1 MNTTSNSNTTCS
13 KGSPAIGICILATA
27 FTLGLPG
34 NLFVIWT
41 VLLRLRKRSIT
52 SVLILNL
59 AAADAVV
66 LLTAPFFIRYL
77 AVLNWEFGQASCKI
91 MHYICSVNMYASI
104 FIIAFMS
111 LDRLFGISKPFL
123 SQKVRTKPKVRR
135 LALALW
141 VLAFLLAT
149 PMLFYR
155 SVVTSKGRRWC
166 NPVHTSSVHKVF
178 QYLVETI
185 SSFLV
190 PFTVMTVSYFC
201 ICLRLRKG
209 RFKRRS
215 RRKSSRLII
224 SVVVSFAVF
233 WMPYH
238 IVNILQVVGM
248 LSGSKA
254 LEDFATCL
262 RPSLTAFAFVS
273 SSVNPILYA
282 FVGTTFIR
290 TSGLNFVA
298 KLLEGT
304 SSEMSSLK
312 KSGRALQEKEEEEKI
327 RKVDCVE
334 LEQVTNAG
342 QTGEDTLKQD
352 LEPNTKAPNC

>member
-1 MNTTSNSNTTCS
+1 MNTTSKFNTTCN
-13 KGSPAIGICILATA
+13 KGSPAIGIGILATA
-27 FTLGLPG
+27 FILGLPG

-77 AVLNWEFGQASCKI
+77 VVLNWEFGEASCKI

-111 LDRLFGISKPFL
+111 LDRLLGVSRPFL

-135 LALALW
+135 VALALW
-141 VLAFLLAT
+141 VLAFLLAI
-149 PMLFYR
+149 PMPFYR
-155 SVVTSKGRRWC
+155 KVVTSRGRRWC
-166 NPVHTSSVHKVF
+166 NPVHTSSEHKVF

-185 SSFLV
+185 ASFVV
-190 PFTVMTVSYFC
+190 PFTVMAVSYLR

-209 RFKRRS
+209 KFRRRS

-224 SVVVSFAVF
+224 LVVVSFAVF

-238 IVNILQVVGM
+238 IVNILQVAGM

-254 LEDFATCL
+254 LEEFAACM
-262 RPSLTAFAFVS
+262 RPTLTAFAFVS

-282 FVGTTFIR
+282 FAGTAFIR

-298 KLLEGT
+298 KLLERT
-304 SSEMSSLK
+304 SSEVSSLK
-312 KSGRALQEKEEEEKI
+312 KSGRTLQEKEEEEKS
-327 RKVDCVE
+327 KKGDCME

-342 QTGEDTLKQD
+342 QSGEDTPKQD
-352 LEPNTKAPNC
+352 QETNTEAPNC